1 MRGADNG
8 IMHEPKLHAW
18 VAEDVPAKAFYP
30 ESPGRWVAEADWPP
44 AGLSPKRLHL
54 QPGKLEDEPGPEQPV
69 TTTTPQT
76 LGLKA
81 GELMPW
87 FLHGPAAELPG
98 DQRADDGKSLCFDS
112 QSLTEPLEIL
122 GAPELKLEIE
132 VDQPTAFLAVRLC
145 DVAPDGSSKW
155 VTYAI
160 LNLNHRD
167 GRRTSE
173 LQSLMRISYAV
184 F

>member
-1 MRGADNG
+1 
-8 IMHEPKLHAW
+8 
-18 VAEDVPAKAFYP
+18 
-30 ESPGRWVAEADWPP
+30 
-44 AGLSPKRLHL
+44 
-54 QPGKLEDEPGPEQPV
+54 
-69 TTTTPQT
+69 
-76 LGLKA
+76 
-81 GELMPW
+81 MPW

-145 DVAPDGSSKW
+145 DVAPDGSSKR

-167 GRRTSE
+167 GREPPKQLTPGERFKQTGRASRRE
-173 LQSLMRISYAV
+173 GVGQYG
-184 F
+184 